1 MAAGARIF
9 AQNARNKMKKRIK
22 IQGFLI
28 FVSVLAVIF
37 FYKYILQSP
46 REKITNISLMIAG
59 LLLIIAGYF
68 WRIIARGQKAEQNPD
83 GKTLV
88 ITGPYMLMRNPM
100 YFGTLLIGL
109 GVILF
114 LFKWWVGII
123 FLAVYLS
130 IYIPEITRE
139 EAKLYS
145 LFGEA
150 FKDYCNR
157 TPKYFPNPE
166 LLFKKD
172 TKKIFS
178 IKPQW
183 LNKEISSLAWILIF
197 LFGAK
202 ILFNRLL
209 A

>member
-1 MAAGARIF
+1 
-9 AQNARNKMKKRIK
+9 MKKRIK

-46 REKITNISLMIAG
+46 PEKIVNIVLTVVG

-68 WRIIARGQKAEQNPD
+68 WRIISRGQKAEANPD
-83 GKTLV
+83 GRTL
-88 ITGPYMLMRNPM
+88 ITTGLYMLMRNPM

-114 LFKWWVGII
+114 LFKWWVGVI

-130 IYIPEITRE
+130 IYIPEISRE
-139 EAKLYS
+139 ETKLYN

-157 TPKYFPNPE
+157 TPKYFPNPA

-183 LNKEISSLAWILIF
+183 LKKEISSLVWILIF

-202 ILFNRLL
+202 IVFSRLL
-209 A
+209 T